1 MFKIKRKSK
10 RVKKNLKKFKNAK
23 FDYAK
28 FVKNY
33 YIEKGHAYITAKVNS
48 IDDIVSRYS
57 VKDYEWI
64 NRDFAKYIEDCA
76 YYIPIE
82 ESIIVEI
89 CGCKFNDEQKETIKR
104 VIKDYFGLKLGDA
117 ILEIDTNRRKS
128 IILLVMGIISL
139 FAVMIFSRL
148 NIIETVMEL
157 ILIIFWFF
165 IWEYG
170 DLAIIDKMKLMEAK
184 LDAGQLSNVKI
195 QFLEDEIDEKII
207 DSMKEYMKEQ

>member
-1 MFKIKRKSK
+1 MIKIKRKSK

-23 FDYAK
+23 FDYVK

-33 YIEKGHAYITAKVNS
+33 YIEKGHAYITAKVDS

-64 NRDFAKYIEDCA
+64 NKDFAKYIEECA
-76 YYIPIE
+76 YYIPVE

-89 CGCKFNDEQKETIKR
+89 CGYKFDDEQKEIIKR

-117 ILEIDTNRRKS
+117 ILEIDINRKKS
-128 IILLVMGIISL
+128 NILLVMGIISL
-139 FAVMIFSRL
+139 FAVMIFSKF
-148 NIIETVMEL
+148 NIIETFMEL

-170 DLAIIDKMKLMEAK
+170 DLAIIDKMDLMETK

-195 QFLEDEIDEKII
+195 EFLEDEINEKVI
-207 DSMKEYMKEQ
+207 DNMKKELQKG